1 MHTLPTI
8 FAGSFVVALSG
19 ALMPG
24 PMFSV
29 TVREA
34 ARDGF
39 WVGPLLIL
47 GHGLLEL
54 SLVVALVLGLGPAL
68 TRPPLL
74 AAVGLVGGIVLLWMA
89 WGMLRGL
96 PRLTLSLE
104 AEAEPR
110 EGSRVLAGILLSLSN
125 PYWAL
130 WWATVGVSY
139 LALTAGRG
147 WLGAGVFFAGHISA
161 DLVWYSLVSGA
172 VHLGRRFLSDRL
184 YRVLV
189 GSCALLLVYFGAT
202 FVRSGAT
209 GLLKLR

>member
-8 FAGSFVVALSG
+8 FLGSFVVALSG
-19 ALMPG
+19 AMMPG

-39 WVGPLLIL
+39 WVGPLLVL

-54 SLVVALVLGLGPAL
+54 SLVVGLVLGLGPVL

-74 AAVGLVGGIVLLWMA
+74 AAVGLVGGLVLLWMA

-96 PRLTLSLE
+96 PKLSLSFE
-104 AEAEPR
+104 AAAEPR
-110 EGSRVLAGILLSLSN
+110 GGNRVLAGIALSLSS
-125 PYWAL
+125 PYWLL

-139 LALTAGRG
+139 LTLTSGRG
-147 WLGAGVFFAGHISA
+147 WLGASVFFAGHISA
-161 DLVWYSLVSGA
+161 DLAWYSFVSGA

-184 YRVLV
+184 YRALV
-189 GSCALLLVYFGAT
+189 GACALLLVGFGAA
-202 FVRSGAT
+202 FLRSGAA
-209 GLLKLR
+209 GLLGAR